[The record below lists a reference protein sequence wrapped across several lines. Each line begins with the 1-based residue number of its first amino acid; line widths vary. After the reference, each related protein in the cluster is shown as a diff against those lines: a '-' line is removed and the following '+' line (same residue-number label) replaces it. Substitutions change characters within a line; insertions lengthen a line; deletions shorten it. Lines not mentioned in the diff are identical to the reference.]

1 MVTNDGT
8 EMDPSINSQL
18 YIILLKLVDIQLKP
32 PISGVLTFI
41 LNLLQNHP
49 SIFSETQIMQ
59 LILRI
64 SLVGVISMEKKLV
77 EISQEVF

>member
-64 SLVGVISMEKKLV
+64 SLVGVISMEKKQV